1 MTHAAVILIVALVWG
16 GLYYAHWVL
25 VRRRLVAIVPG
36 RVYQSG
42 AMSPRWLIRCA
53 RRYAIDTVIDF
64 RGVDEAGTRSEALAL
79 AECGIRHVNIPLET
93 LPNQNDVRC
102 FLEVMTEERSA
113 DRRVLMH
120 CRDGEGRAIAM
131 AAIYR
136 IEFEG
141 WSPLQAYRAGKRLP
155 PGLKFV
161 SILFPSAGC
170 LSSRNCKTRFILD
183 YRATRSDSPT
193 SRVASIASTYRCGLG
208 IDAE

>member
-1 MTHAAVILIVALVWG
+1 MTHATVILIIALVSAAV
-16 GLYYAHWVL
+16 YYAQWVL

-42 AMSPRWLIRCA
+42 AMWPRQLIRYT
-53 RRYAIDTVIDF
+53 RRYAIETVIDF
-64 RGVDEAGTRSEALAL
+64 RGAHEAGARIEARTLT
-79 AECGIRHVNIPLET
+79 ERGIRYVNIPLGT
-93 LPNQNDVRC
+93 LPTLNDVRC
-102 FLEVMTEERSA
+102 FLDVMTEERSA

-120 CRDGEGRAIAM
+120 CKDGQGRAIAM

-141 WSPLQAYRAGKRLP
+141 WSPLQAYRAGRRLP
-155 PGLKFV
+155 PGFKFV

-183 YRATRSDSPT
+183 YRATRSDQPT
-193 SRVASIASTYRCGLG
+193 SRITSIASTFQYGLG